1 MMGRMSPSPDL
12 LMIPWPFFIGVSVLL
27 GLLLGSFTNV
37 LIYRIPKGLSI
48 VTPRSFCPSC
58 STPVAALD
66 NIPVLSFLLLTGKCR
81 HCKASISAR
90 YPLVEALSGLGYGA
104 VAWAVGPSWGLLPL
118 WGFVTASL
126 ALAFID
132 LDEMI
137 LPDAITLPGIVLG
150 IAAGSF
156 LLPLGFAGSLLGAAV
171 GGGILWAVVILSRG
185 GMGGGDVKYMAMAGS
200 LLGWPKT
207 LVALFA
213 AVTLGSVVGV
223 FLLATKRKTRKDP
236 IPFGP
241 FLVLGSL
248 LSLVAGEAVIA
259 WYLGR

>member
-1 MMGRMSPSPDL
+1 
-12 LMIPWPFFIGVSVLL
+12 
-27 GLLLGSFTNV
+27 
-37 LIYRIPKGLSI
+37 
-48 VTPRSFCPSC
+48 
-58 STPVAALD
+58 
-66 NIPVLSFLLLTGKCR
+66 
-81 HCKASISAR
+81 
-90 YPLVEALSGLGYGA
+90 
-104 VAWAVGPSWGLLPL
+104 
-118 WGFVTASL
+118 
-126 ALAFID
+126 
-132 LDEMI
+132 
-137 LPDAITLPGIVLG
+137 
-150 IAAGSF
+150 
-156 LLPLGFAGSLLGAAV
+156 
-171 GGGILWAVVILSRG
+171 
-185 GMGGGDVKYMAMAGS
+185 MGGGDVKYMAMAGS